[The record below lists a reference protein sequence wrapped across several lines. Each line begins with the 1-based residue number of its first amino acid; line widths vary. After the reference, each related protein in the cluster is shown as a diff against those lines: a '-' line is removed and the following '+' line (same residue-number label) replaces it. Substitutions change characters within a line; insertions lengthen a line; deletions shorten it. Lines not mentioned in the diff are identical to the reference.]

1 MDYVGIGER
10 PCAAVRQPE
19 LQQQFTGLVV
29 QGLHAIRYQREKGN
43 RVAVFITL
51 DYGKRIVVQDQLR
64 FHFLRV
70 HLPCHVLVRFVQ
82 QCPNVCVGVC
92 LGGGL
97 AVRGGSG
104 ADMARG
110 CLAHGFDLGANT
122 GAHNVAF
129 VQVPIVGIQ
138 TVARLRNHFHL
149 YAGGAAGNRSA

>member
-1 MDYVGIGER
+1 MNK
-10 PCAAVRQPE
+10 RQKKK
-19 LQQQFTGLVV
+19 L
-29 QGLHAIRYQREKGN
+29 Y
-43 RVAVFITL
+43 
-51 DYGKRIVVQDQLR
+51 
-64 FHFLRV
+64 
-70 HLPCHVLVRFVQ
+70 
-82 QCPNVCVGVC
+82 VGVC

-97 AVRGGSG
+97 AVWGGSG

-149 YAGGAAGNRSA
+149 CAGGAAGNRSA